1 MKDRRLQTASLLG
14 ALASIAFVWLGL
26 EQIDLKGIGKAME
39 GARIWPWIPLAAL
52 LYLGGHVV
60 RGLRCRR
67 LVRQEANLSL
77 ATATNIVVLGY
88 AVNNLLPARL
98 GEIARAGLLS
108 ERTGIPFA
116 QGLTVTLL
124 ERILDGMTILLLFL
138 VTWGI
143 SGQGGEWITGTAL
156 VAALIIGPVAL
167 VIALMVRF
175 PYSLAGLGSR
185 LAAAVR
191 PAWQGPVWRFFVYVS
206 NGLAYL
212 RRPADAL
219 TLALLSVVV
228 WTVDAS
234 TYLAVLAALG
244 MPPSPEWA
252 VFVMAVTNL
261 GVLLPSRPGHV
272 GTFHIFCLR
281 TLMLLGA
288 DGAAAT
294 SYALVAHAI
303 IFVPITFWGAAIVVR
318 YGVELATVL
327 SAARSARKGPV
338 TAEVDGVQ
346 MFVLGRS
353 KPAGEERAPG
363 QLVRAITEALIP
375 YEAGEGA
382 DARERG
388 SVEEAERLQSVAR
401 FVQGQVDALP
411 AALRLLLATGLFGF
425 RVLVRLRY
433 LRSFCSLPLQR
444 RRRIVEAWAYGRW
457 AVTRKLFRVL
467 RSTALLG
474 YYEYTGS
481 ADDAAPTGSWEAA
494 AGPRAGREGVRR

>member
-1 MKDRRLQTASLLG
+1 MKNRRLQTASLLG
-14 ALASIAFVWLGL
+14 ALGSLAFVWLGL
-26 EQIDLKGIGKAME
+26 EQIDLRGIGKALGE
-39 GARIWPWIPLAAL
+39 ARPWPWIPMAVA
-52 LYLGGHVV
+52 LYLAGHVV

-67 LVRQEANLSL
+67 LVRQEANLPL

-98 GEIARAGLLS
+98 GEIARAGLLA

-138 VTWGI
+138 ATWGI
-143 SGQGGEWITGTAL
+143 TGQSGQWIAHTAL
-156 VAALIIGPVAL
+156 VAALIIGPVA
-167 VIALMVRF
+167 VCIGLMLRF

-206 NGLAYL
+206 NGLAYF

-219 TLALLSVVV
+219 ALALLSLAV
-228 WTVDAS
+228 WAVDAS
-234 TYLAVLAALG
+234 MYLALLAAFG
-244 MPPSPEWA
+244 MRFSPEWA

-272 GTFHIFCLR
+272 GTFHYFCLR

-294 SYALVAHAI
+294 IYALVAHAV
-303 IFVPITFWGAAIVVR
+303 IFIPITFWGAGIVAR
-318 YGVELATVL
+318 YGVELGAVL
-327 SAARSARKGPV
+327 GAARSAKKGPV
-338 TAEVDGVQ
+338 VTAVDGIQ
-346 MFVLGRS
+346 MYVTGRS
-353 KPAGEERAPG
+353 KPVGEDRPAGK
-363 QLVRAITEALIP
+363 LIRAITEALIP
-375 YEAGEGA
+375 APAARQPDE
-382 DARERG
+382 RERG
-388 SVEEAERLQSVAR
+388 EVEKVAR

-411 AALRLLLATGLFGF
+411 AALRLLLASGLTGF
-425 RVLVRLRY
+425 RLLVRFRY
-433 LRSFCSLPLQR
+433 LRSFCSLPLAR
-444 RRRIVEAWAYGRW
+444 RRRIVASWAYGRW
-457 AVTRKLFRVL
+457 ALTRKLFRVL

-474 YYEYTGS
+474 YYEYTGPE
-481 ADDAAPTGSWEAA
+481 DDLAPTGSWQALQ
-494 AGPRAGREGVRR
+494 AGRGRERVGS